1 MNVLKK
7 ILVLSALSVI
17 VTNILAYNISLNDPI
32 LYFSLNI
39 FILNVLLY
47 MITARNYVE
56 EIILARAKVLT
67 LIVFIISITMYI
79 ASIMSEAMR

>member
-79 ASIMSEAMR
+79 ASIMGEAMR

>member
-17 VTNILAYNISLNDPI
+17 VSNILAYNISLNDPI

-47 MITARNYVE
+47 IITARNYVE

-79 ASIMSEAMR
+79 ASILSEAMR